1 MIAAVRPARASN
13 PRQCLGRRKHHAS
26 NSRVGQVASPLP
38 QLKEATNP
46 AHTTITVAGKNRVD
60 PAHIVGNRRK
70 ARAAPAIAKEFSQL
84 KPPDAVIAARPIQKL
99 PTITTRVDM
108 IFAVRPTVLS
118 RQIGVSSSAAVIT
131 SSATPAMK
139 SGSWSPRKN
148 RRSASHKK
156 VGKNS
161 E

>member
-1 MIAAVRPARASN
+1 MITAVRPARASN
-13 PRQCLGRRKHHAS
+13 PREYLGRRKHHAS
-26 NSRVGQVASPLP
+26 NRRVGQVASPLP

-46 AHTTITVAGKNRVD
+46 AHTTITVAGNNRVD
-60 PAHIVGNRRK
+60 LAHIVGSRRK

-118 RQIGVSSSAAVIT
+118 RQIGVSSSDAVIT

-148 RRSASHKK
+148 RRSACQP
-156 VGKNS
+156 
-161 E
+161 

>member
-1 MIAAVRPARASN
+1 MIAAVRPARDSN
-13 PRQCLGRRKHHAS
+13 SREYLGGRKHHAS
-26 NSRVGQVASPLP
+26 NTRVGQVARPSA

-46 AHTTITVAGKNRVD
+46 AHTTITVAGNDRVGL
-60 PAHIVGNRRK
+60 AHIVGSRRK
-70 ARAAPAIAKEFSQL
+70 ARAAAAIANEFSQL
-84 KPPDAVIAARPIQKL
+84 KPPDVVIVARPIQKL

-118 RQIGVSSSAAVIT
+118 CQTGVSSSDAVIT
-131 SSATPAMK
+131 SSAAPAMK

-148 RRSASHKK
+148 RRSASHKRL
-156 VGKNS
+156 GKNS